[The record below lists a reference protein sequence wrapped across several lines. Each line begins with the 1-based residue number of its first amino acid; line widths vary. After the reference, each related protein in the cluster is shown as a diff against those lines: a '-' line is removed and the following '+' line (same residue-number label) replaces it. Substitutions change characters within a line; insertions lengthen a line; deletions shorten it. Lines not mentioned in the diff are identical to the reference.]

1 MIVMAQ
7 KIIADTE
14 KILLQLLK
22 SRGIRTKQIV
32 FFGSVPQ
39 GRQNAD
45 SDIDLIIVSEDFHGR
60 NIFQRLAK
68 ARGVHREL
76 VKHFRR
82 PFDILYYSPA
92 EWEQVCSPVVMHAK
106 TKGQVIYQF

>member
-1 MIVMAQ
+1 MAS
-7 KIIADTE
+7 KLIPDID

-22 SRGIRTKQIV
+22 ARGIRTKQIV

-45 SDIDLIIVSEDFHGR
+45 SDIDLIIVSEDFYRHD
-60 NIFQRLAK
+60 IFQRLAK

-82 PFDILYYSPA
+82 PSDILCYSPA
-92 EWEQVCSPVVMHAK
+92 EWKQACSPIVMHAK
-106 TKGQVIYQF
+106 TKGQVI

>member
-1 MIVMAQ
+1 MAQ

-22 SRGIRTKQIV
+22 ARGIKAKQIV

-39 GRQNAD
+39 GNYNAD
-45 SDIDLIIVSEDFHGR
+45 SDIDLIIVSEDFHGHD
-60 NIFQRLAK
+60 IFQRLAK

-76 VKHFRR
+76 VRRFRR
-82 PFDILYYSPA
+82 PFDILYYSPT
-92 EWEQVCSPVVMHAK
+92 EWEQACSPIVMHAK
-106 TKGQVIYQF
+106 TKGQVIYQS